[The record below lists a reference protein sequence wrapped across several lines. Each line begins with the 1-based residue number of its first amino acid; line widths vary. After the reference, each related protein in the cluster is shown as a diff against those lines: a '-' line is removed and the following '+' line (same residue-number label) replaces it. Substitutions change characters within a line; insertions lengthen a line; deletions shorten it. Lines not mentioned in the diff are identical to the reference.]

1 MTCLT
6 CGKPARPIAVAR
18 DGAEV
23 ASGFLCDPCLDAAL
37 AGAAEWRRQSGASFT
52 CTIARMP
59 SERMAMRAITVTC
72 SSVAGTVSGNVCGAG
87 PSSPEIPDGRSSV
100 IAPTTCVIEASL

>member
-6 CGKPARPIAVAR
+6 CGKPARPITVER

-37 AGAAEWRRQSGASFT
+37 AGAAKWRRQFDELIAAGVSNADANRT
-52 CTIARMP
+52 IIARMNAQ
-59 SERMAMRAITVTC
+59 E
-72 SSVAGTVSGNVCGAG
+72 VS
-87 PSSPEIPDGRSSV
+87 
-100 IAPTTCVIEASL
+100 

>member
-37 AGAAEWRRQSGASFT
+37 AGAAEWRRQFNDLIASGVSNADANRT
-52 CTIARMP
+52 IIAR
-59 SERMAMRAITVTC
+59 EA
-72 SSVAGTVSGNVCGAG
+72 VS
-87 PSSPEIPDGRSSV
+87 
-100 IAPTTCVIEASL
+100 

>member
-37 AGAAEWRRQSGASFT
+37 AGAAEWRRQSGASDDDANRT
-52 CTIARMP
+52 IIARMHA
-59 SERMAMRAITVTC
+59 EA
-72 SSVAGTVSGNVCGAG
+72 VS
-87 PSSPEIPDGRSSV
+87 
-100 IAPTTCVIEASL
+100 